1 MTKASASPTAAVLGR
16 VGLPR
21 PVSELASR
29 AWDVIVVGAGHN
41 GLTCAAYLARAG
53 RKVLVLEARERVGGA
68 CTMEEPWPGVRMSP
82 CAYVAGLLHQ
92 TVIDELELPAHGFRW
107 MPAVGGLFVPFEDG
121 SSIQLWNDDARCEAE
136 IERFAPTDLKGW
148 RAMQA
153 VKRRL
158 RDALR
163 PEGPGDLWLDP
174 APDREEI
181 ERRLRG
187 DKEARSLLF
196 EWSMV
201 EMVERYLSDE
211 RMQLAYLGQGV
222 IGTNASP
229 HDAGTASVWYH
240 HASGRMFGQPGTW
253 GYVEGGMGMVSF
265 ILCDVARGLG
275 ATVAAGVPVGRI
287 LPGEGVE
294 LASGERIKAPQVV
307 SNADP
312 ATTLRLLG
320 GAADPAWADQVR
332 SVPTAGITVKVN
344 LKLSELPNFRARP
357 GLDQPHH
364 RGQVNTPLSKEEW
377 RAYHRSANDGVL
389 PPRTWN
395 ELYLHTVFDRSV
407 VPDGVQTLSVFAQY
421 VPTRFKE
428 GDWNSRRKD
437 VGKVVVDSIGRFC
450 SNIPSAVTGMQVLG
464 PPDIEQEVGLTGGH
478 IFQGEILPQ
487 FMWERRLRAR
497 TPMEGVLLCG
507 AGTHPGGSV
516 IGVNGRNAAM
526 ETLKAGPR
534 GRGAAGQRKKSG
546 WW

>member
-1 MTKASASPTAAVLGR
+1 MTRLHASPTASVLGR
-16 VGLPR
+16 IGLPQ
-21 PVSELASR
+21 PVSELAGR
-29 AWDVIVVGAGHN
+29 RWDAIVVGAGHN

-53 RKVLVLEARERVGGA
+53 RKVLVLEARDRVGGA

-92 TVIDELELPAHGFRW
+92 TVIRELDLPGHGFRW
-107 MPAVGGLFVPFEDG
+107 MPATGGLFVPFEDG
-121 SSIQLWNDDARCEAE
+121 TSIQFWNDEARCEAE
-136 IERFAPTDLKGW
+136 IERFAPKDLAGW

-163 PEGPGDLWLDP
+163 PDGEGDLWLDP
-174 APDREEI
+174 APDRDEI

-187 DKEARSLLF
+187 DREARALLF

-201 EMVERYLSDE
+201 EMVERYMDDE
-211 RMQLAYLGQGV
+211 RMHLAYLGQGV

-229 HDAGTASVWYH
+229 HDSGTASVWYH
-240 HASGRMFGQPGTW
+240 HASGRMLGKPGTW

-265 ILCDVARGLG
+265 ILCDVARELG
-275 ATVAAGVPVGRI
+275 VVVAAGVPVARI

-294 LASGERIKAPQVV
+294 LASGERIRAPHVI

-312 ATTLRLLG
+312 TATLRLLG
-320 GAADPAWADQVR
+320 NAADEAWAARVR
-332 SVPTAGITVKVN
+332 EVPMAGITVKVN
-344 LKLSELPNFRARP
+344 LRLSELPNFIARP

-364 RGQVNTPLSKEEW
+364 TGQANTPLSKDEW
-377 RAYHRSANDGVL
+377 RAHHKAANEGVL

-395 ELYLHTVFDRSV
+395 EVYLHTVFDRSV
-407 VPDGVQTLSVFAQY
+407 VPDGVHTMSVFAQY
-421 VPTRFKE
+421 VPTRFRE
-428 GDWNSRRKD
+428 GDWDSRRD
-437 VGKVVVDSIGRFC
+437 EVGRVVLQSIGRFC
-450 SNIPSAVTGMQVLG
+450 SNIPAAVTGMEVLG
-464 PPDIEQEVGLTGGH
+464 PPDIERRVGLTGGH

-487 FMWERRLRAR
+487 YMWDRRLRAR
-497 TPMEGVLLCG
+497 TPMKGVLLCG

-526 ETLKAGPR
+526 EVLKDGKP
-534 GRGAAGQRKKSG
+534 AAKKTAG